1 MSEGRSASF
10 LHAFV
15 IFFFSALLVNILYPT
30 FLLRTRHVFYQRNF
44 SFIADTVLDV
54 IYAAATSPTTWHVM
68 RVSATPA

>member
-1 MSEGRSASF
+1 MSEGRSAAI

-15 IFFFSALLVNILYPT
+15 IFFYADIVSPLPD

-54 IYAAATSPTTWHVM
+54 IYALVNFS
-68 RVSATPA
+68 RSACAPSQ